1 MQRSPPMLDIPNCDF
16 TIQNFSP
23 ARFPSPLLPPFTGDD
38 DQNRIIFDISAIA
51 WKKALQNEY
60 SPIFIELAGPREKL
74 FFDPRSCRAAIVTCG
89 GLCPG
94 INVVI
99 RAIVMNLW
107 HTYGCQDILGIQWG
121 FEGLVE
127 ASKHEPLR
135 LIPESIDKI
144 HECGGSILGSS
155 LGAQEPS
162 AMVDFIEANGIDILF
177 TIGGDGTLHAA
188 HAIAEEIQRR
198 GLKRSVI
205 GVPKTIDNDIS
216 FVAKSFGFETAFS
229 VANTALSSAH
239 IEAKAAR
246 NGIGLV
252 KLMGRHSGFIA
263 ANATLANRDANYC
276 LIPEVDFDLE
286 GENGL
291 LMALRK
297 RITKRGHAV
306 IVVAEGAGQKFFE
319 DDGATDKSGNKKLGD
334 IGLFLKAKIE
344 AYFKEVGTEINVKYI
359 DPSYIIRSVPAIPN
373 DSVFCSFLGQMAVH
387 AGMAGKTDM
396 LVGLWNN
403 MFTHIPISPAIST
416 RKTINHKQ
424 KLWMSVL
431 ETTGQG
437 ELKNP
442 S

>member
-1 MQRSPPMLDIPNCDF
+1 MLNKPVSDF
-16 TIQNFSP
+16 KIQTFSP
-23 ARFPSPLLPPFTGDD
+23 ARFPSPILPPFTHDHD
-38 DQNRIIFDISAIA
+38 RIIFDTSANA
-51 WKKALQNEY
+51 WEKALRNEY
-60 SPIFIELAGPREKL
+60 TPLFIELAGARERL
-74 FFDPRSCRAAIVTCG
+74 FYDPRDCRTAIVTCG

-107 HTYGCQDILGIQWG
+107 HTYGCRDILGIQWG
-121 FEGLVE
+121 YEGLVE
-127 ASKHEPLR
+127 SSRHEPLR
-135 LIPESIDKI
+135 LTPESIDKI
-144 HECGGSILGSS
+144 HERGGSILGSS
-155 LGAQEPS
+155 RGAQDVG
-162 AMVDFIEANGIDILF
+162 AMVDFIEARGIDILF

-198 GLKRSVI
+198 GLTRSVI
-205 GVPKTIDNDIS
+205 GIPKTIDNDIS

-229 VANTALSSAH
+229 VATTALSSAH

-263 ANATLANRDANYC
+263 ANATLANRDVNFC
-276 LIPEVDFDLE
+276 LIPEVDFDLD
-286 GENGL
+286 GEHGL
-291 LMALRK
+291 LTTLRK
-297 RITKRGHAV
+297 RLAKRGHAV
-306 IVVAEGAGQKFFE
+306 IVVAEGAGQKFFAE
-319 DDGATDKSGNKKLGD
+319 DGATDKSGNKKFGD

-344 AYFKEVGTEINVKYI
+344 AYFKEVGAEVNIKYI

-373 DSVFCSFLGQMAVH
+373 DSVFCGFLGQMAAH

-403 MFTHIPISPAIST
+403 MFTHIPIAPAIST
-416 RKTINHKQ
+416 RKMINPGQ

-431 ETTGQG
+431 ETTGQS
-437 ELKNP
+437 ELKNNP
-442 S
+442 